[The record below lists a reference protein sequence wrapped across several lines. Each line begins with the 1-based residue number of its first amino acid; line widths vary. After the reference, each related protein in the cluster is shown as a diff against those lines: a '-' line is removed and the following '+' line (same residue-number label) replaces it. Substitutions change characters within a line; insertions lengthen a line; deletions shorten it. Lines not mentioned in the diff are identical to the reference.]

1 MKHLLFSKKAF
12 LILFSLL
19 VYNFSGT
26 ISLFAQNIEVK
37 SPNGEIKLTVS
48 IKDKIYYSVDY
59 NTEVLLNDCYLQLV
73 LDNEVL
79 GNDPKL
85 TGQKRSVINE
95 NINPVVP
102 LKYSAVNNHCNVL
115 LLNFKG
121 DYSVEFRAFNDGVAY
136 RFITDRKKESIV
148 KGEDFVINFPSE
160 YLAHLQQQGGFKT
173 AYEEKYTHVPTTQF
187 VSEEKNLAVLPV
199 LLDTKKQ
206 YKILISES
214 DLSDYPCMFLKG
226 TSNNGMQSTFPK
238 APLEFGEDG
247 DRSLKI
253 VKEADYIAKTSGK
266 RTYPWRYF
274 VITKDDRQLP
284 ENTMTLRL
292 APKNQLQ
299 NTAWIKPG
307 QASWEWWNDA
317 SPYGPD
323 VNFVAGYNLDTY
335 KYYIDFASKYGIPYI
350 IMDEGWAMSTRDPYT
365 PNPKVDVHEIIRY
378 GKEKNVGVIL
388 WLTWLVVENNFDV
401 FKTVKD
407 WGVKGLK
414 IDFMDRSDQWMVNY
428 YERVAK
434 EAAKNELLVDFH
446 GSFKP
451 AGLEYA
457 YPNVISYEG
466 VRGMEQMGECY
477 PDNSIYL
484 PFMRNAVGPMDYTP
498 GAMISMQPEVYS
510 AERPNAASI
519 GTRAYQMALFVVFES
534 GLQMLADN
542 PTLYYRNEDC
552 TSFITQVP
560 TTWDETKVLEAKV
573 GEYVIVAKRKGDK
586 WFVGGITNNNEKER
600 SFEVSLDFLNA
611 GKSYQMTSFEDG
623 INAGRQAMDYRKNE
637 YTITKDEKIKL
648 KMVRNGGWAAVIE

>member
-1 MKHLLFSKKAF
+1 
-12 LILFSLL
+12 
-19 VYNFSGT
+19 
-26 ISLFAQNIEVK
+26 
-37 SPNGEIKLTVS
+37 
-48 IKDKIYYSVDY
+48 
-59 NTEVLLNDCYLQLV
+59 
-73 LDNEVL
+73 
-79 GNDPKL
+79 
-85 TGQKRSVINE
+85 
-95 NINPVVP
+95 
-102 LKYSAVNNHCNVL
+102 
-115 LLNFKG
+115 
-121 DYSVEFRAFNDGVAY
+121 
-136 RFITDRKKESIV
+136 
-148 KGEDFVINFPSE
+148 
-160 YLAHLQQQGGFKT
+160 
-173 AYEEKYTHVPTTQF
+173 
-187 VSEEKNLAVLPV
+187 
-199 LLDTKKQ
+199 
-206 YKILISES
+206 
-214 DLSDYPCMFLKG
+214 
-226 TSNNGMQSTFPK
+226 
-238 APLEFGEDG
+238 
-247 DRSLKI
+247 
-253 VKEADYIAKTSGK
+253 
-266 RTYPWRYF
+266 
-274 VITKDDRQLP
+274 
-284 ENTMTLRL
+284 
-292 APKNQLQ
+292 
-299 NTAWIKPG
+299 
-307 QASWEWWNDA
+307 
-317 SPYGPD
+317 
-323 VNFVAGYNLDTY
+323 
-335 KYYIDFASKYGIPYI
+335 
-350 IMDEGWAMSTRDPYT
+350 MDEGWAMSTRDPYT

-466 VRGMEQMGECY
+466 VRGMEQMGGCY

-498 GAMISMQPEVYS
+498 GAMISMQPEAYS

-552 TSFITQVP
+552 TRFITQVP

-586 WFVGGITNNNEKER
+586 WFIGGITNNNEKER

-623 INAGRQAMDYRKNE
+623 INAGRQAMDYRK
-637 YTITKDEKIKL
+637 KDSSVKKGEKITI